1 MEHKKLKLP
10 VGIQRFERIRKGGF
24 IYVDKTKYLV
34 KMIRSGD
41 IYFLARPRRFGKS
54 VIVSTFEAIFAGE
67 KELFK
72 GLYAE
77 EFMKDFEPSP
87 IIRLDM
93 SKVTTHRGID
103 ELEASICH
111 QVKKIANRLKISLSD
126 TQSSGDLFDDL
137 ISTSVEKYNQQVVIL
152 IDEYDSPYVEF
163 VNDTTLANNVRNV
176 LRGFY
181 KQLKAN
187 EEYIRFIFITGI
199 SKFAKVGVFSSLNNL
214 KDISLMPEY
223 SEICGLTEEE
233 IIKYFPDY
241 LAETAQK
248 INLSNEGLIEKMRS
262 YYNGFSFDYDAIT
275 RLYNPFSTLEF
286 FDNKRFLN
294 YWIDTGKPK
303 IIADYLKHRNLTVEQ
318 FRNYPISEDFA
329 KSPGDVDETPPE
341 GFLYQAGYLTLRPG
355 TTDYLSLDYPNT
367 EVLNSMSA
375 LVSHNFLQ
383 DKDEDYTYCRSD
395 LLKALMN
402 ANYKMV
408 VTVFNRLLA
417 SIVYDDFRKV
427 ATKSVSDNDYDMDP
441 REWHYRSILFAF
453 LRGCGV
459 VVFAE
464 MHTNLGRSDIVLLH
478 KGHIWVLELKVA
490 YEGYDPAKK
499 AEEAYIQI
507 VEKNYAKP
515 YPNALCMG
523 LAIDDTKRM
532 ITHYTLPSSK
542 EVGFETKN
550 INQETE

>member
-1 MEHKKLKLP
+1 MKHKKLKLP
-10 VGIQRFERIRKGGF
+10 VGIQRFEEIRKGGF
-24 IYVDKTKYLV
+24 VYVDKTKYV
-34 KMIRSGD
+34 VEMIRNGK

-54 VIVSTFEAIFAGE
+54 VIVSTLEAIFAGE

-77 EFMKDFEPSP
+77 EFMKDFEPGP
-87 IIRLDM
+87 VIRLDM
-93 SKVTTHRGID
+93 SKVETGDGISG
-103 ELEASICH
+103 LKASICH
-111 QVKKIANRLKISLSD
+111 QVRKKANILNVSLSE
-126 TQSSGDLFDDL
+126 TTSPGDLFDDL
-137 ISTSVEKYNQQVVIL
+137 ISTAYEKYNQQVVIL

-163 VNDTTLANNVRNV
+163 VNDTTFANDVRNV

-199 SKFAKVGVFSSLNNL
+199 SKFAKVGVFSTLNNPD
-214 KDISLMPEY
+214 DISLNPEY
-223 SEICGLTEEE
+223 SEICGYTEDE
-233 IIKYFPDY
+233 IVRYFPDY
-241 LAETAQK
+241 IEETSSKMQ
-248 INLSNEGLIEKMRS
+248 ITTDELIIKMRG
-262 YYNGFSFDYDAIT
+262 YYNGFTFDKECKSK
-275 RLYNPFSTLEF
+275 LYNSFSTLKF
-286 FDNKRFLN
+286 FREKSFSNF
-294 YWIDTGKPK
+294 WIHTGKPK
-303 IIADYLKHRNLTVEQ
+303 IIAEYMKDRNLTVEQ
-318 FRNYPISEDFA
+318 FRMLPVSEEFA
-329 KSPGDVDETPPE
+329 ESPGDIDETSPE
-341 GFLYQAGYLTLRPG
+341 GFLHQAGYLTLRPA

-375 LVSHNFLQ
+375 LVSQNFLQ
-383 DKDEDYTYCRSD
+383 DKDEDYTYCRGD
-395 LLKALMN
+395 FLKALMN

-417 SIVYDDFRKV
+417 SIVYDDFRKI
-427 ATKSVSDNDYDMDP
+427 AQKSVSDNDYDMDP
-441 REWHYRSILFAF
+441 REWHYRSIIFAF

-490 YEGYDPAKK
+490 YEGYDPIKK
-499 AEEAYIQI
+499 AEEAYKQI

-523 LAIDDTKRM
+523 LAIDDAKRM